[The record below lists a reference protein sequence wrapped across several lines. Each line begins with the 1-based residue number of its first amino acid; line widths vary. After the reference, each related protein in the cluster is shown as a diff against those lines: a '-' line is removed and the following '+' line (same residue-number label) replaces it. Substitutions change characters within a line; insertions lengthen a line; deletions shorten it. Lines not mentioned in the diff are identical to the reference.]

1 LQESGIGE
9 AQGRDRMDA
18 SPREVVAIIAV
29 VIFLVTL
36 GLILII
42 AIQPQS
48 GPFAKIAQLFLRM
61 GSGSTGKHI

>member
-1 LQESGIGE
+1 
-9 AQGRDRMDA
+9 MDA

-42 AIQPQS
+42 AIQPQN